1 MEIKLSARPVKFKLN
16 EYLNKG
22 FELFKKDMG
31 TFVLAFIFM
40 GILSIFPFFALMA
53 TGNFLKICRKIN
65 NGQQASA
72 TDIFNF
78 DDFWIFFKLLLIILF
93 GVIAVELPL
102 FFFISRQ
109 EDAEPSAFFFIYF
122 LALIVFIFYVSLK
135 AYYMVALISLENV
148 KSIKEAWNMSKLMT
162 TNNLLTM
169 LLFSIIIGF
178 IGELGILACFVGLIF
193 TLPLMHV
200 LQYVS
205 YEDAIQ
211 QIKVSEVE

>member
-1 MEIKLSARPVKFKLN
+1 
-16 EYLNKG
+16 
-22 FELFKKDMG
+22 
-31 TFVLAFIFM
+31 
-40 GILSIFPFFALMA
+40 
-53 TGNFLKICRKIN
+53 
-65 NGQQASA
+65 
-72 TDIFNF
+72 
-78 DDFWIFFKLLLIILF
+78 
-93 GVIAVELPL
+93 
-102 FFFISRQ
+102 
-109 EDAEPSAFFFIYF
+109 
-122 LALIVFIFYVSLK
+122 
-135 AYYMVALISLENV
+135 MVALISLENV

-211 QIKVSEVE
+211 QIKVSEIE